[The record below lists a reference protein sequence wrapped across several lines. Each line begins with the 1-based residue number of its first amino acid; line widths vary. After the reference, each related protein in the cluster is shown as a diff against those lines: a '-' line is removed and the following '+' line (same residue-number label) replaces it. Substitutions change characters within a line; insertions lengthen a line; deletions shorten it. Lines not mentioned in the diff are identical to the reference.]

1 MCLNRPLPGK
11 TSLGAR
17 GLLYA
22 LPFAGGLEGE
32 VEPYEFEVTVRQYE
46 ERLFLVTENGKV
58 IGEATDIQTV
68 LTGASG
74 HVIQE
79 GQPVCVFEV
88 VRVWQVYRPGER
100 PPLCTARDAVERG
113 WEEGE

>member
-1 MCLNRPLPGK
+1 
-11 TSLGAR
+11 
-17 GLLYA
+17 
-22 LPFAGGLEGE
+22 LEGE
-32 VEPYEFEVTVRQYE
+32 VEPYEFEVTVQDYE

-74 HVIQE
+74 HVIHE

-88 VRVWQVYRPGER
+88 VRVWQVYRPGEP
-100 PPLCTARDAVERG
+100 PPLCTAREAVERG
-113 WEEGE
+113 WGEAGDGVMT